1 MHRHL
6 VACALRR
13 ATIFIAIELSL
24 SLIAGAQD
32 VQMLD
37 PVLDQIV
44 GHDAKIECV
53 ANGFDKWTE
62 GPVWTR
68 EGTLLFAESQQTTS
82 TSGFQVRARASSCTL
97 ADIQVHSPS
106 KVRSQARME

>member
-68 EGTLLFAESQQTTS
+68 EGTLFVC
-82 TSGFQVRARASSCTL
+82 GN
-97 ADIQVHSPS
+97 PS
-106 KVRSQARME
+106 KQHRRVVSRQGRESLHAS

>member
-32 VQMLD
+32 VQKLD
-37 PVLDQIV
+37 PALDQFV
-44 GHDAKIECV
+44 GPDAKLERV
-53 ANGFDKWTE
+53 ATGFNKWTE
-62 GPVWTR
+62 GPVWTH
-68 EGTLLFAESQQTTS
+68 EGTLLFAEIPQTAS
-82 TSGFQVRARASSCTL
+82 TCGFPVRARAFSCIP
-97 ADIQVHSPS
+97 ADIQVRSLS
-106 KVRSQARME
+106 KGRSQARME